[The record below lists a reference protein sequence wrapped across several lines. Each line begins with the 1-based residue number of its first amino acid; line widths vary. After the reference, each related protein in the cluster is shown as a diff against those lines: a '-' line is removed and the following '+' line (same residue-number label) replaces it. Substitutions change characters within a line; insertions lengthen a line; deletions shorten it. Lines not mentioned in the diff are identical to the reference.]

1 MRQNQLSDLVK
12 KVQLKSITTSGNYWF
27 YACMV
32 ILSAVYIFFPSNNPL
47 QDSWSYAG
55 SVKYGVDLFYAHH
68 LLYTP
73 LNRAIYT
80 AIHPVFSTI
89 DALRLMQFINALF
102 ALGCLF
108 LLRSILIKLTK
119 NTANAHLWTFF
130 TGCSFG
136 IMRFSAEAEVYVIP
150 IFLSLL
156 SSAFL
161 LRYLKDGRGR
171 NALLSGGFATL
182 ACLFHQIHLFW
193 GIGLFFGF
201 LFSKKPGSA
210 LLYLIP
216 TPLVLLAYSLVLV
229 YDQQVAFSAEHLMQ
243 FLAQY
248 YYTPN
253 AEAHIGVN
261 NIIISLITFVRT
273 FFQIHGI
280 IPEIFKWLPQAC
292 FSAFI
297 VATLLIIA
305 GIGFIKSIKIRWNRQ
320 SGIFERTHLLI
331 FVLQFG
337 FAFFSQGNSEFMVML
352 PFLIAIFIDMF
363 ILFQP
368 KILLPAAFAML
379 IWNFTFAIYPNHY
392 FDYQN
397 NKALISVINKNP
409 DKIFILK
416 ERGIVANL
424 YFYYYGTDESNR
436 VLGDE
441 NLEQINAL
449 KKQKHVFY
457 TDLLTRKTPYNR
469 VDFTTKQQLN
479 NLIFVKHIA
488 KIHSAMGGFYIDEVK
503 CADK

>member
-1 MRQNQLSDLVK
+1 MRQNRISDIVK
-12 KVQLKSITTSGNYWF
+12 TVQVKLFSTSENYWF

-32 ILSAVYIFFPSNNPL
+32 VLSAVYIFFPSSNPL

-55 SVKYGVDLFYAHH
+55 SVKHGVDLFYAHH

-73 LNRAIYT
+73 LNRLIYIGIQPIIPAID
-80 AIHPVFSTI
+80 V
-89 DALRLMQFINALF
+89 LRLMQFINALF

-119 NTANAHLWTFF
+119 STAIANLWTFF
-130 TGCSFG
+130 AGCSFG
-136 IMRFSAEAEVYVIP
+136 IMRFSVEAEVYVIP
-150 IFLSLL
+150 IFLSLF
-156 SSAFL
+156 SSVYL
-161 LRYLKDGRGR
+161 LRYLKDGRWF

-210 LLYLIP
+210 FLYLIP
-216 TPLVLLAYSLVLV
+216 TPLVLLVYSLVLV
-229 YDQQVAFSAEHLMQ
+229 YNQHMAFSAEHLMQ

-280 IPEIFKWLPQAC
+280 VPEVFKWLPLAY

-297 VATLLIIA
+297 VSILLVYA
-305 GIGFIKSIKIRWNRQ
+305 GIGFIKSMKIKWNRQ

-331 FVLQFG
+331 FILQFG

-379 IWNFTFAIYPNHY
+379 IWNFTFAIYPNHH

-409 DKIFILK
+409 DKIFIVK
-416 ERGIVANL
+416 ERGIVANQ

-436 VLGDE
+436 VLGNE
-441 NLEQINAL
+441 NLEQINTL
-449 KKQKHVFY
+449 KEQKHVFY

-469 VDFTTKQQLN
+469 VDFTTKQPLN
-479 NLIFVKHIA
+479 NLIFVRHIA
-488 KIHSAMGGFYIDEVK
+488 RIHSAMGGFYIDEVK
-503 CADK
+503 CAEK